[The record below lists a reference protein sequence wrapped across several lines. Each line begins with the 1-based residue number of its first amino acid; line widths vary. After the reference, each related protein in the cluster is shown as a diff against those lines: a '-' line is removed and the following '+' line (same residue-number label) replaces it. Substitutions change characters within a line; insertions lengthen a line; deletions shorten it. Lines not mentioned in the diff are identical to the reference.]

1 MPAQLTLASRDSLMK
16 RISDF
21 GFRISGD
28 SVDVARAG
36 GWLKAPEIRNP
47 KSEILR

>member
-1 MPAQLTLASRDSLMK
+1 MK

-28 SVDVARAG
+28 SVDAAKAG
-36 GWLKAPEIRNP
+36 GWLKVPEIRHP
-47 KSEILR
+47 KSEILP